1 MQASLTGHLVF
12 STIHTNDAPTVF
24 NRLIDMGVEPFLV
37 SSSLVAVL
45 AQRLVR
51 RLCSECKEPFRPTSS
66 ELAQIGARS
75 SDVDGYTVYRPVGCP
90 ECLST
95 GYRGRAGIF
104 ELLMVDDDVRA
115 LVTARKSAGAV
126 RKVALAHGMAS
137 LREDGLRKM
146 LEGVTSL
153 DEVLRV
159 TQEDLEVEA

>member
-1 MQASLTGHLVF
+1 VL
-12 STIHTNDAPTVF
+12 

-51 RLCSECKEPFRPTSS
+51 RLCTECKEPFRPTAS
-66 ELAQIGARS
+66 ELTQIGALP
-75 SDVDGYTVYRPVGCP
+75 SDVDGYTIYRPVGCS

-115 LVTARKSAGAV
+115 LVTARKSAGVV

-137 LREDGLRKM
+137 LRHDGLRKM